1 MNIIK
6 PLVWDPK
13 GFLQQHIQRDL
24 EQLKNTLGRSADETA
39 SVVHLVLCRLLREQG
54 HSEELGMGPGGGEQP
69 VEEAGHSLTPE
80 GDEGEAGRRALAGE
94 SGREGPAWPFH

>member
-54 HSEELGMGPGGGEQP
+54 HSEELGMGPGGGAQP
-69 VEEAGHSLTPE
+69 
-80 GDEGEAGRRALAGE
+80 GEDFFLGTRHTRV
-94 SGREGPAWPFH
+94 PFGVTCAHITEF